1 MKIVVFD
8 LDETLGY
15 FTQYSIFWSCLD
27 KYLLENNKYN
37 LTHNDF
43 SNILDLY
50 PEFLRPGIMNILNYL
65 KNKKQSNCCHKM
77 MIYTSNTGSKTW
89 ANLILKH
96 FEDKIKYKLFDQII
110 AAFKINGKQIE
121 MCRTTHDKTHKDLIR
136 CTKIP
141 LNAEICYL
149 DDVFYPEMSHKNVYY
164 INIKPYIHDLEFDVL
179 VDRFLKCDI
188 GKKLIKNND
197 NFKTQ
202 MIKDFKLFNFELLE
216 KNSEEYE
223 VDKILS
229 KQILT
234 HLHDFFNKTTKT
246 SGKPSGKTKKSYGNK
261 KNKTFKNKS

>member
-15 FTQYSIFWSCLD
+15 FTQYSIFWSCLE

-37 LTHNDF
+37 LTQNDF
-43 SNILDLY
+43 SIILDLY
-50 PEFLRPGIMNILNYL
+50 PEFLRPGIMTILNYL

-77 MIYTSNTGSKTW
+77 MIYTNNTGSKTW

-164 INIKPYIHDLEFDVL
+164 INIKPYTHDLEFDVL
-179 VDRFLKCDI
+179 VDRFLKCDN
-188 GKKLIKNND
+188 GKKLIKNID

-202 MIKDFKLFNFELLE
+202 MMKDFKLFNFELLE
-216 KNSEEYE
+216 KNSQEYE

-234 HLHDFFNKTTKT
+234 HLQDFFNKTTK
-246 SGKPSGKTKKSYGNK
+246 SGGKTKKSYGNRK
-261 KNKTFKNKS
+261 TRTFKNKS

>member
-37 LTHNDF
+37 LTHKDF
-43 SNILDLY
+43 SNILELY
-50 PEFLRPGIMNILNYL
+50 PEFLRPDIMAILNYL
-65 KNKKQSNCCHKM
+65 KNKKLSNCCHKL
-77 MIYTSNTGSKTW
+77 MIYTNNGSKIW
-89 ANLILKH
+89 SSFISKY
-96 FEDKIKYKLFDQII
+96 FEEKINYKLFDQII
-110 AAFKINGKQIE
+110 VAFKINGKQIE

-197 NFKTQ
+197 NFKKQ
-202 MIKDFKLFNFELLE
+202 MMKDFTLFNFELLE
-216 KNSEEYE
+216 KNNEEYE

-234 HLHDFFNKTTKT
+234 HLQDFFNKTTKT
-246 SGKPSGKTKKSYGNK
+246 SGKTYGKTKKSYGNRK
-261 KNKTFKNKS
+261 TRTFKNKS